1 MTKRYMLDTNIVS
14 QLLREHPQVL
24 GQVLATPMESLCISS
39 ITEGEL
45 LFGLANNPANLKL
58 KQAVQELLR
67 RVDSIAWDSAVAR
80 KYGEVRAQMQK
91 QGKGIGN
98 LDLLIASHAI
108 AIDAILVTNDQAMFL
123 VPHVNTEDWTI
134 KPVEL
139 PHS

>member
-1 MTKRYMLDTNIVS
+1 MTTRYMLDTNIVS

-24 GQVLATPMESLCISS
+24 ARVLATPMDLLCISS

-58 KQAVQELLR
+58 KLAVQELLR
-67 RVDSIAWDSAVAR
+67 RVDSIPWDSVAAR
-80 KYGEVRAQMQK
+80 KYGEVRTQMHK

-98 LDLLIASHAI
+98 LDLLIAAHAI
-108 AIDAILVTNDQAMFL
+108 AIDAVLVSNDQAMFQ
-123 VPHVNTEDWTI
+123 VPNVNIEDWTI

-139 PHS
+139 PH

>member
-1 MTKRYMLDTNIVS
+1 MTTRYMLDTNIVS

-24 GQVLATPMESLCISS
+24 ARVLATPMESLCISS

-67 RVDSIAWDSAVAR
+67 RVDSIPWDSLAAK
-80 KYGEVRAQMQK
+80 KYCEVRAEMHK
-91 QGKGIGN
+91 QGN
-98 LDLLIASHAI
+98 LDLLIATHAM
-108 AIDAILVTNDQAMFL
+108 AIDAILVSNDQAMFQ
-123 VPHVNTEDWTI
+123 VPNAEIEDWTI

-139 PHS
+139 QH

>member
-1 MTKRYMLDTNIVS
+1 MTTRYMLDTNIVS

-24 GQVLATPMESLCISS
+24 ARVLATPMESLCISS

-67 RVDSIAWDSAVAR
+67 RVDSIAWDSVAAG
-80 KYGEVRAQMQK
+80 KYGEVRADMQK

-98 LDLLIASHAI
+98 LDLLIAAHAI
-108 AIDAILVTNDQAMFL
+108 AIDAILVTNDQAMFQ
-123 VPHVNTEDWTI
+123 VPDLKIEDWTS
-134 KPVEL
+134 KPAGAS
-139 PHS
+139 H

>member
-1 MTKRYMLDTNIVS
+1 MTTRYMLDTNIVS

-24 GQVLATPMESLCISS
+24 ARVLATPMESLCISS

-67 RVDSIAWDSAVAR
+67 RVDSIPWDSVAAK
-80 KYGEVRAQMQK
+80 KYGEVCAEMRK

-98 LDLLIASHAI
+98 LDLLIATHAI
-108 AIDAILVTNDQAMFL
+108 AIDAILVTNDQAMRL
-123 VPHVNTEDWTI
+123 VPNVEIQDWTN

-139 PHS
+139 PH

>member
-1 MTKRYMLDTNIVS
+1 MTTRYMLDTNIVS

-24 GQVLATPMESLCISS
+24 TRVLATPMESLCISS

-45 LFGLANNPANLKL
+45 LFGLANNPANSKL

-67 RVDSIAWDSAVAR
+67 RVDSIAWDSVAAR
-80 KYGEVRAQMQK
+80 TYGEVRAQMQK
-91 QGKGIGN
+91 LGKGIGN

-108 AIDAILVTNDQAMFL
+108 AIDAILVTNDQAMFH
-123 VPHVNTEDWTI
+123 VPNVKIEDWTN

-139 PHS
+139 SH